1 MNPTPIQDEYVEK
14 VGRWWE
20 QVGSRTAG
28 RILGWL
34 MICEPPHRS
43 APQLANELK
52 VSAGSISTQTTTLE
66 RIGFIERVTFPGD
79 RASYYQLRP
88 NVWVELMQS
97 DEGRIEQLMSLADAA
112 SDILPT
118 ARPDRVTD
126 LGRVASFFLKEWPGL
141 MTRLSEYMDMDTE
154 TVK

>member
-1 MNPTPIQDEYVEK
+1 MKPTPPQDEYVEK

-43 APQLANELK
+43 AADLAVELK
-52 VSAGSISTQTTTLE
+52 VSAGSVSTQTTALE

-88 NVWVELMQS
+88 NVWVELMRS
-97 DEGRIEQLMSLADAA
+97 EEPRIAQLKSLADAA
-112 SDILPT
+112 RDVLPD

-126 LGRVASFFLKEWPGL
+126 LDRVASFYSKEWPGL
-141 MTRLSEYMDMDTE
+141 MDRLSEYMDTE
-154 TVK
+154 TLN